1 MLREAIEIKIKELG
15 IKRSKVAD
23 DLGIARS
30 QLSNYLSGRRG
41 MTVSKIENVMKYLGI
56 SLI

>member
-1 MLREAIEIKIKELG
+1 MLREAIERKIKELG

-41 MTVSKIENVMKYLGI
+41 MTVSKIEDVMRYLGI

>member
-1 MLREAIEIKIKELG
+1 MLREAIERRIKEVG

-41 MTVSKIENVMKYLGI
+41 MTVSKIEDVMRYLGI

>member
-1 MLREAIEIKIKELG
+1 MLREAIERRIKELG

-41 MTVSKIENVMKYLGI
+41 MTVSKIEEVMRYLGI

>member
-1 MLREAIEIKIKELG
+1 MLREAIERKIKELG

-41 MTVSKIENVMKYLGI
+41 MTVSKIEDVMKYLGI

>member
-1 MLREAIEIKIKELG
+1 MLREAIERKIKELG

-41 MTVSKIENVMKYLGI
+41 MTVSKIEDVMRYLGI
-56 SLI
+56 SLV

>member
-1 MLREAIEIKIKELG
+1 MLREAIERKIKELG
-15 IKRSKVAD
+15 IKRSKVSD

-41 MTVSKIENVMKYLGI
+41 MTVSKIEDVMRYLGI

>member
-1 MLREAIEIKIKELG
+1 MLREAIERKIKELG

-41 MTVSKIENVMKYLGI
+41 MTVSKIEDVMRYLEI